1 MDEVRRSEVGGDA
14 LMKDPHKV
22 LLYPVTTEKAVRL
35 IESENKLTFVVSPD
49 ATRNDVKRAV
59 EVLYEVEVESVRT
72 ERTPDG
78 KKRAYVRLTPKF
90 IADEV
95 ASKLGVI

>member
-1 MDEVRRSEVGGDA
+1 
-14 LMKDPHKV
+14 MKDPHKV
-22 LLYPVTTEKAVRL
+22 ILYPLATEKAVRL
-35 IESENKLTFVVSPD
+35 IEAENKLTFVVSPD
-49 ATRNDVKRAV
+49 ANKTDVKRAV
-59 EVLYEVEVESVRT
+59 ELLYGVEVESVRI
-72 ERTPDG
+72 ERTPGG